1 MLIGISTGY
10 RRTGLLYQKYRDFFG
25 RDRAGTLV
33 VQGSTLHFNQ
43 TITEADIAA
52 QQAADPSAAQSEW
65 QGGFREDIA
74 TFLDDALIDAAVEYG
89 RPLELTA
96 ARLLRMVSS
105 VHRSVRRRRC

>member
-1 MLIGISTGY
+1 M
-10 RRTGLLYQKYRDFFG
+10 
-25 RDRAGTLV
+25 
-33 VQGSTLHFNQ
+33 QGSTLHFNQ

-89 RPLELTA
+89 RPLELTPGGRVESFGA
-96 ARLLRMVSS
+96 ANFSDLRRHSFALPP
-105 VHRSVRRRRC
+105 RSIPTALTEPRT